1 MAITG
6 SIGLEYDAAIELIN
20 NASVANGW
28 GITAVEG
35 SIGQTSIQFKDS
47 NGNKFAATCDEGN
60 GGQPN
65 YPGSTV
71 YFDNGNS
78 VARYYKNTNTGASRY
93 DVYICSHGFI
103 ISIYASGYTTQRANL
118 LITVNDDG
126 TIKTV
131 FTAASGDAMTTCKCV
146 GFSENSY
153 QSCSYTANSAN
164 STSLTNFVS
173 KGSIGAD
180 SSCQYAYFMPL
191 YQYSTAGIITMN
203 GKNYITNGYWC
214 IQDE

>member
-1 MAITG
+1 MAI
-6 SIGLEYDAAIELIN
+6 IGNTNLTYTQAIELIN
-20 NASVANGW
+20 TASTANGW

-35 SIGQTSIQFKDS
+35 SIGDTSIQFKDS
-47 NGNKFAATCDEGN
+47 NGNKFAATCDERN
-60 GGQPN
+60 ESQPH

-78 VARYYKNTNTGASRY
+78 VAGYYKYTNTSVSRY

-103 ISIYASGYTTQRANL
+103 ISIYARGYITERANL

-131 FTAASGDAMTTCKCV
+131 FTAASGDAMTTCKCAAY
-146 GFSENSY
+146 SDSSY
-153 QSCSYTANSAN
+153 QSCAYTANLAN

-173 KGSIGAD
+173 KGSIGVD
-180 SSCQYAYFMPL
+180 SSCQYAFFMPL
-191 YQYSTAGIITMN
+191 YQYNSVGILTGN
-203 GKNYITNGYWC
+203 GIDYITNGYWC
-214 IQDE
+214 IQD

>member
-20 NASVANGW
+20 AASVANGW

-71 YFDNGNS
+71 YYNNGES
-78 VARYYKNTNTGASRY
+78 MARYYKNTDTGANRY
-93 DVYICSHGFI
+93 DVYVCSYGFI

-131 FTAASGDAMTTCKCV
+131 FTAVSGDAITTCKCAAYSDS
-146 GFSENSY
+146 GY
-153 QSCSYTANSAN
+153 QSCAYTANLAN

-173 KGSIGAD
+173 KGTIGTD
-180 SSCQYAYFMPL
+180 SSCQYAFFMPL
-191 YQYSTAGIITMN
+191 YQYNSVGILTLDGID
-203 GKNYITNGYWC
+203 YITNGYWC
-214 IQDE
+214 IQD

>member
-6 SIGLEYDAAIELIN
+6 NIGLEYDAAIELIN
-20 NASVANGW
+20 AASVANGW
-28 GITAVEG
+28 GITARAG
-35 SIGQTSIQFKDS
+35 TIGDKSIQFVDS
-47 NGNKFAATCDEGN
+47 NNNKFAATCDERN
-60 GGQPN
+60 GSQPN

-71 YFDNGNS
+71 YFDNGNN
-78 VARYYKNTNTGASRY
+78 VTGYYKNTNTGVSRY
-93 DVYICSHGFI
+93 DVYTCSHGFI
-103 ISIYASGYTTQRANL
+103 ISIYASDYTTQRANL

-131 FTAASGDAMTTCKCV
+131 FTTASGDAMTTCKCV

-153 QSCSYTANSAN
+153 QSCSYTANLAN

-173 KGSIGAD
+173 KGSIGVD

-191 YQYSTAGIITMN
+191 YQYNVPGILTLN
-203 GKNYITNGYWC
+203 DEQYITNGYWC
-214 IQDE
+214 IKD

>member
-1 MAITG
+1 MAI
-6 SIGLEYDAAIELIN
+6 IGNINLTYTQAIELIN
-20 NASVANGW
+20 AASVANNW
-28 GITAVEG
+28 GITARAG
-35 SIGQTSIQFKDS
+35 TIGDKSIQFLDG

-71 YFDNGNS
+71 YYNNGES
-78 VARYYKNTNTGASRY
+78 KIGYYKKTSTNLNRY

-153 QSCSYTANSAN
+153 QSCEYTANLAN

-173 KGSIGAD
+173 KGSIGVD
-180 SSCQYAYFMPL
+180 SSCKYAFFMPL
-191 YQYSTAGIITMN
+191 YQYNSEGILTGDGID
-203 GKNYITNGYWC
+203 YITNGYWC

>member
-1 MAITG
+1 MAI
-6 SIGLEYDAAIELIN
+6 IGNTNLTYTQAIELIN
-20 NASVANGW
+20 ATSVANNW

-78 VARYYKNTNTGASRY
+78 VARYYKNTNTGMNRY
-93 DVYICSHGFI
+93 DVYICSHGFV
-103 ISIYASGYTTQRANL
+103 ISTYASGYTTQRANL

-126 TIKTV
+126 AIKTV
-131 FTAASGDAMTTCKCV
+131 FTASDNDAMTTCKCV

-153 QSCSYTANSAN
+153 QSCAYTANLAN

-173 KGSIGAD
+173 KGSIGVD
-180 SSCQYAYFMPL
+180 SSCQYAFFMPL
-191 YQYSTAGIITMN
+191 YQYNSVGIITLD
-203 GKNYITNGYWC
+203 GIDYITNGYWC
-214 IQDE
+214 IQD

>member
-1 MAITG
+1 MAI
-6 SIGLEYDAAIELIN
+6 IGNTNLTYTQAIELIN
-20 NASVANGW
+20 TASVANGW

-35 SIGQTSIQFKDS
+35 SIGKTSIQFKDS
-47 NGNKFAATCDEGN
+47 NGNKFAATCDEN
-60 GGQPN
+60 PDGQPN

-71 YFDNGNS
+71 YYDNGNS
-78 VARYYKNTNTGASRY
+78 MVRYYKNTNTGENLY
-93 DVYICSHGFI
+93 DVYVCSHGFI

-146 GFSENSY
+146 GFSETSY
-153 QSCSYTANSAN
+153 QSCAYTANLAN

-173 KGSIGAD
+173 KGSIGVD
-180 SSCQYAYFMPL
+180 SSCQYAFFMPL
-191 YQYSTAGIITMN
+191 YQYNSTGILTGDGID
-203 GKNYITNGYWC
+203 YITNGYWC
-214 IQDE
+214 IQD

>member
-1 MAITG
+1 MAI
-6 SIGLEYDAAIELIN
+6 IGNINLTYTQAIELIN
-20 NASVANGW
+20 AASVANNW
-28 GITAVEG
+28 GITARAG
-35 SIGQTSIQFKDS
+35 TIGDKSIQFLDG

-78 VARYYKNTNTGASRY
+78 VARYYKNTNTNLNRY

-126 TIKTV
+126 TIRTV

-153 QSCSYTANSAN
+153 QSCAYTANLAN

-173 KGSIGAD
+173 KGLIGVD
-180 SSCQYAYFMPL
+180 SSCQYAFFMPI
-191 YQYSTAGIITMN
+191 YQYNSVGILTGDGID
-203 GKNYITNGYWC
+203 YITNGYWC
-214 IQDE
+214 IQD

>member
-20 NASVANGW
+20 AASVANGW

-47 NGNKFAATCDEGN
+47 NGNKFAATCDESSY
-60 GGQPN
+60 GQPN

-71 YFDNGNS
+71 YYDNGNS
-78 VARYYKNTNTGASRY
+78 MEMYYEKTNTGANRY
-93 DVYICSHGFI
+93 DVYVCSHGFI

-153 QSCSYTANSAN
+153 QSCSYTANLAN

-214 IQDE
+214 IQD